1 VYHYTTTSTTSLN
14 DLAYV
19 FKNRGNVNT
28 TLIKNSFQKLYQ
40 ASNYAIFDTFW
51 NNAGANGLSGL
62 RLSLFGI
69 ENLRPTLEE
78 IAQSKINFK
87 SWVDSFDP
95 KLYGFINIK

>member
-1 VYHYTTTSTTSLN
+1 VYHYTTTSTTRLN

-28 TLIKNSFQKLYQ
+28 TLIKNAFQKLYQ
-40 ASNYAIFDTFW
+40 ARDYAIFDTFW
-51 NNAGANGLSGL
+51 NNVGANGLSGL

-69 ENLRPTLEE
+69 AILDPTPQQ
-78 IAQSKINFK
+78 IAIYKNSFK
-87 SWVDSFDP
+87 SWVDSFDA

>member
-1 VYHYTTTSTTSLN
+1 MYHYTTTSTTSLN

-28 TLIKNSFQKLYQ
+28 TLIKNAFQKLYQ
-40 ASNYAIFDTFW
+40 ARDYAIFDTFW
-51 NNAGANGLSGL
+51 NNVGANGLSGL

-69 ENLRPTLEE
+69 SGSNPTDDE
-78 IAQSKINFK
+78 IDTAKNNFK
-87 SWVDSFDP
+87 ICVNSFDA